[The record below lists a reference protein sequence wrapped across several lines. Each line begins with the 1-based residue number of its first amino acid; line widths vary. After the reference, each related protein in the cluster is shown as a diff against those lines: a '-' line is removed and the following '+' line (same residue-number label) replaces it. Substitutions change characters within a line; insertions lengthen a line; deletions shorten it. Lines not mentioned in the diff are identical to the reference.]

1 MVEFKDDGTATTPGK
16 PRENRDA
23 ESAVVADLV
32 AVELDDA
39 GLNLNAKRLP
49 ILARIYGAVVLL
61 DGLATLPIMVIS
73 ILYAVR
79 EILDGHVHVDA
90 MSLTFILSA
99 IHAVVLVVSAA
110 CLIVLG
116 VMLLRNHRRYAAR
129 WTYVLMP
136 LTLADGMLSLA
147 LTGLGFNL
155 LLPLGDF
162 DETVRQGVN
171 GVIFALLALDSGG
184 YEIPEAPEAETQATR
199 ELYVGELLRREIPDG
214 GWALTGGTPDADMT
228 AMALQALAKYRD
240 RQDVED
246 AVQRGLA
253 ALSALQEPNGAYL
266 SWDEENSESVC
277 QVIVALTELG
287 ISLDDERF
295 VKNGQTLPQVL
306 ERFACED
313 GSYRHSLN
321 GNSDEMATEQA
332 FYALAAIH
340 RAETGKTTLY
350 DMTDVMQ

>member
-1 MVEFKDDGTATTPGK
+1 MKGTHI
-16 PRENRDA
+16 
-23 ESAVVADLV
+23 
-32 AVELDDA
+32 
-39 GLNLNAKRLP
+39 KRLSALLLLLAMLVWVAACGMEETP
-49 ILARIYGAVVLL
+49 IEKTARYLQAQIPEPTCAAVGGDWLVFGLARSGLKAPQKYFDTYYKNVEDYIVSVDGVLSRKKN
-61 DGLATLPIMVIS
+61 TEYSRVI
-73 ILYAVR
+73 
-79 EILDGHVHVDA
+79 
-90 MSLTFILSA
+90 
-99 IHAVVLVVSAA
+99 
-110 CLIVLG
+110 
-116 VMLLRNHRRYAAR
+116 
-129 WTYVLMP
+129 
-136 LTLADGMLSLA
+136 LA
-147 LTGLGFNL
+147 LTAIGKNPADAAGFNL

>member
-1 MVEFKDDGTATTPGK
+1 MKGTHI
-16 PRENRDA
+16 
-23 ESAVVADLV
+23 
-32 AVELDDA
+32 
-39 GLNLNAKRLP
+39 KRLSALLLLLAMLVSLAACGKEETP
-49 ILARIYGAVVLL
+49 IEKTARYLQAQISEPTCAAVGGDWLVFGLARSGLKAPQKYFDTYYKNVEDYIVSVDGVLSRKKN
-61 DGLATLPIMVIS
+61 TEYSRVI
-73 ILYAVR
+73 
-79 EILDGHVHVDA
+79 
-90 MSLTFILSA
+90 
-99 IHAVVLVVSAA
+99 
-110 CLIVLG
+110 
-116 VMLLRNHRRYAAR
+116 
-129 WTYVLMP
+129 
-136 LTLADGMLSLA
+136 LA
-147 LTGLGFNL
+147 LTAIGKNPADAAGFNL

-321 GNSDEMATEQA
+321 GSSDEMATEQA

>member
-1 MVEFKDDGTATTPGK
+1 MKGTHI
-16 PRENRDA
+16 
-23 ESAVVADLV
+23 
-32 AVELDDA
+32 
-39 GLNLNAKRLP
+39 KRLSALLLLLAMLVSLAACGKEETP
-49 ILARIYGAVVLL
+49 IEKTARYLQAQIPEPTCAAVGGDWLVFGLARSGLKAPQKYFDTYYKNVEDYIVSVDGILSRKKNTEYSRVILA
-61 DGLATLPIMVIS
+61 M
-73 ILYAVR
+73 
-79 EILDGHVHVDA
+79 
-90 MSLTFILSA
+90 SA
-99 IHAVVLVVSAA
+99 IGKNPTNVA
-110 CLIVLG
+110 
-116 VMLLRNHRRYAAR
+116 
-129 WTYVLMP
+129 
-136 LTLADGMLSLA
+136 
-147 LTGLGFNL
+147 GFNL

-253 ALSALQEPNGAYL
+253 ALSALQEPDGAYL

>member
-1 MVEFKDDGTATTPGK
+1 MKGTHI
-16 PRENRDA
+16 
-23 ESAVVADLV
+23 
-32 AVELDDA
+32 
-39 GLNLNAKRLP
+39 KRLSALLLLLAMLVSLAACGKEETP
-49 ILARIYGAVVLL
+49 IEKTARYLQAQIPEPTCAAVGGDWLVFGLARSGLKAPQKYFDTYYKNVEDYIVSVDGVLSRKKN
-61 DGLATLPIMVIS
+61 TEYSRVI
-73 ILYAVR
+73 
-79 EILDGHVHVDA
+79 
-90 MSLTFILSA
+90 
-99 IHAVVLVVSAA
+99 
-110 CLIVLG
+110 
-116 VMLLRNHRRYAAR
+116 
-129 WTYVLMP
+129 
-136 LTLADGMLSLA
+136 LA
-147 LTGLGFNL
+147 LTAIGKNPADAAGFNL

-171 GVIFALLALDSGG
+171 GAIFALLALDSGG

-266 SWDEENSESVC
+266 SWDEENGESVC

-321 GNSDEMATEQA
+321 GGSDEMATEQA

-340 RAETGKTTLY
+340 RAETGETTLY

>member
-1 MVEFKDDGTATTPGK
+1 MKGTHI
-16 PRENRDA
+16 
-23 ESAVVADLV
+23 
-32 AVELDDA
+32 
-39 GLNLNAKRLP
+39 KRLSALLLLLAMLVSLAACGKEEAP
-49 ILARIYGAVVLL
+49 IEKTARYLQAQILEPTCAAVGGDWLVFGLARSGLKAPQKYFDTYYKNVEDYIVSVDGVLSRKKN
-61 DGLATLPIMVIS
+61 TEYSRVI
-73 ILYAVR
+73 
-79 EILDGHVHVDA
+79 
-90 MSLTFILSA
+90 
-99 IHAVVLVVSAA
+99 
-110 CLIVLG
+110 
-116 VMLLRNHRRYAAR
+116 
-129 WTYVLMP
+129 
-136 LTLADGMLSLA
+136 LA
-147 LTGLGFNL
+147 LTAIGKNPADAAGFNL

-171 GVIFALLALDSGG
+171 GAIFALLALDSGG

-214 GWALTGGTPDADMT
+214 GWALTGGTPDADVT

-287 ISLDDERF
+287 ISLDNERF

>member
-1 MVEFKDDGTATTPGK
+1 MKRTHF
-16 PRENRDA
+16 
-23 ESAVVADLV
+23 
-32 AVELDDA
+32 
-39 GLNLNAKRLP
+39 KRLSALLLLLAMLVSLAACSKEETP
-49 ILARIYGAVVLL
+49 IKKTARYLQAQIPEPTCAAVGGDWLVFGLARSGVKVPQKYFDAYYKNVEEYIVSVNGVLSRKKN
-61 DGLATLPIMVIS
+61 TEYSRVI
-73 ILYAVR
+73 
-79 EILDGHVHVDA
+79 
-90 MSLTFILSA
+90 
-99 IHAVVLVVSAA
+99 
-110 CLIVLG
+110 
-116 VMLLRNHRRYAAR
+116 
-129 WTYVLMP
+129 
-136 LTLADGMLSLA
+136 LA
-147 LTGLGFNL
+147 LTAIGKTPADVAGFNL

-171 GVIFALLALDSGG
+171 GAIFALLALDSGG
-184 YEIPEAPEAETQATR
+184 YEIPEVPEAETQATR
-199 ELYVGELLRREIPDG
+199 ELYVGELLQREIPDG
-214 GWALTGGTPDADMT
+214 GWALTGSTPDADVT
-228 AMALQALAKYRD
+228 AMALQALAKYRG

-321 GNSDEMATEQA
+321 GGGDEMATEQA
-332 FYALAAIH
+332 LYALAAIH
-340 RAETGKTTLY
+340 RAETGETTLY

>member
-1 MVEFKDDGTATTPGK
+1 MKGTHI
-16 PRENRDA
+16 
-23 ESAVVADLV
+23 
-32 AVELDDA
+32 
-39 GLNLNAKRLP
+39 KRLSALLLLLAMLVSLAACGKEETP
-49 ILARIYGAVVLL
+49 IEKTARYLQAQIPEPTCAAVGGDWLVFGLARSGLKAPQKYFDTYYKNVEDYIVSVDGVLSRKKN
-61 DGLATLPIMVIS
+61 TEYSRVI
-73 ILYAVR
+73 
-79 EILDGHVHVDA
+79 
-90 MSLTFILSA
+90 
-99 IHAVVLVVSAA
+99 
-110 CLIVLG
+110 
-116 VMLLRNHRRYAAR
+116 
-129 WTYVLMP
+129 
-136 LTLADGMLSLA
+136 LA
-147 LTGLGFNL
+147 LTAIGKNPADAAGFNL

-171 GVIFALLALDSGG
+171 GAIFALLALDSGG

-214 GWALTGGTPDADMT
+214 GWALTGGTPDADVT

>member
-1 MVEFKDDGTATTPGK
+1 MKGTHI
-16 PRENRDA
+16 
-23 ESAVVADLV
+23 
-32 AVELDDA
+32 
-39 GLNLNAKRLP
+39 KRLSALLLLLAMLVSLAACGKEETP
-49 ILARIYGAVVLL
+49 IEKTARYLQAQIPEPTCAAVGGDWLVFGLARSGLKAPQKYFDTYYKNVEDYIVSVDGVLSRKKN
-61 DGLATLPIMVIS
+61 TEYSRVI
-73 ILYAVR
+73 
-79 EILDGHVHVDA
+79 
-90 MSLTFILSA
+90 
-99 IHAVVLVVSAA
+99 
-110 CLIVLG
+110 
-116 VMLLRNHRRYAAR
+116 
-129 WTYVLMP
+129 
-136 LTLADGMLSLA
+136 LA
-147 LTGLGFNL
+147 LTAIGKNPADAAGFNL

-171 GVIFALLALDSGG
+171 GAIFALLALDSGG

-321 GNSDEMATEQA
+321 GSSDEMATEQA

-340 RAETGKTTLY
+340 RAETGETTLY

>member
-1 MVEFKDDGTATTPGK
+1 MKGTHI
-16 PRENRDA
+16 
-23 ESAVVADLV
+23 
-32 AVELDDA
+32 
-39 GLNLNAKRLP
+39 KRLSALLLLLAMLVSLAACGKEETP
-49 ILARIYGAVVLL
+49 IEKTARYLQAQIPEPTCAAVGGDWIVFGLARSGLKAPQKYFDTYYKNVEDYIVSVDGVLSRKKN
-61 DGLATLPIMVIS
+61 TEYSRVI
-73 ILYAVR
+73 
-79 EILDGHVHVDA
+79 
-90 MSLTFILSA
+90 
-99 IHAVVLVVSAA
+99 
-110 CLIVLG
+110 
-116 VMLLRNHRRYAAR
+116 
-129 WTYVLMP
+129 
-136 LTLADGMLSLA
+136 LA
-147 LTGLGFNL
+147 LTAIGKNPADAAGFNL

-214 GWALTGGTPDADMT
+214 GWTLTGGEPDVDIT
-228 AMALQALAKYRD
+228 AMTLQALAKYRD
-240 RQDVED
+240 WQDVED
-246 AVQRGLA
+246 AVQRGIA

-321 GNSDEMATEQA
+321 GGSDEMATEQA

-340 RAETGKTTLY
+340 RAETGETTLY

>member
-1 MVEFKDDGTATTPGK
+1 MKGTHI
-16 PRENRDA
+16 
-23 ESAVVADLV
+23 
-32 AVELDDA
+32 
-39 GLNLNAKRLP
+39 KRLSALLLLLAMLVSLAACGKEETP
-49 ILARIYGAVVLL
+49 IEKTARYLQAQIPEPTCAAVGGDWLVFGLARSGLKAPQKYFDTYYKNVEDYIVSVDGVLSRRKN
-61 DGLATLPIMVIS
+61 TEYSRVI
-73 ILYAVR
+73 
-79 EILDGHVHVDA
+79 
-90 MSLTFILSA
+90 
-99 IHAVVLVVSAA
+99 
-110 CLIVLG
+110 
-116 VMLLRNHRRYAAR
+116 
-129 WTYVLMP
+129 
-136 LTLADGMLSLA
+136 LA
-147 LTGLGFNL
+147 LTAIGKNPADAAGFNL

-253 ALSALQEPNGAYL
+253 ALAALQEPNGAYL

>member
-1 MVEFKDDGTATTPGK
+1 MKGTHI
-16 PRENRDA
+16 
-23 ESAVVADLV
+23 
-32 AVELDDA
+32 
-39 GLNLNAKRLP
+39 KRLSALLLLLAMLVSLAACGKEETP
-49 ILARIYGAVVLL
+49 IEKTARYLQAQLPEPTCAAVGGDWLVFGLARSGLKAPQKYFDTYYKNVEDYIVSVDGVLSRKKN
-61 DGLATLPIMVIS
+61 TEYSRVI
-73 ILYAVR
+73 
-79 EILDGHVHVDA
+79 
-90 MSLTFILSA
+90 
-99 IHAVVLVVSAA
+99 
-110 CLIVLG
+110 
-116 VMLLRNHRRYAAR
+116 
-129 WTYVLMP
+129 
-136 LTLADGMLSLA
+136 LA
-147 LTGLGFNL
+147 LTAIGKNPADAAGFNL

>member
-1 MVEFKDDGTATTPGK
+1 MKGTHI
-16 PRENRDA
+16 
-23 ESAVVADLV
+23 
-32 AVELDDA
+32 
-39 GLNLNAKRLP
+39 KRLSALLLLLAMLVSLAACGKEETP
-49 ILARIYGAVVLL
+49 IEKTARYLQAQIPEPTCAAVGGDWLVFGLARSGLKTPQKYFDTYYKNVEDYIVSVDGVLSRKKN
-61 DGLATLPIMVIS
+61 TEYSRVI
-73 ILYAVR
+73 
-79 EILDGHVHVDA
+79 
-90 MSLTFILSA
+90 
-99 IHAVVLVVSAA
+99 
-110 CLIVLG
+110 
-116 VMLLRNHRRYAAR
+116 
-129 WTYVLMP
+129 
-136 LTLADGMLSLA
+136 LA
-147 LTGLGFNL
+147 LTAIGKNPADAAGFNL

-171 GVIFALLALDSGG
+171 GAIFALLALDSGG

-214 GWALTGGTPDADMT
+214 GWALTGGTPDADVT

-287 ISLDDERF
+287 ISLDNERF

>member
-1 MVEFKDDGTATTPGK
+1 MKGTHI
-16 PRENRDA
+16 
-23 ESAVVADLV
+23 
-32 AVELDDA
+32 
-39 GLNLNAKRLP
+39 KRLSALLLLLAMLVSLAACGKEETP
-49 ILARIYGAVVLL
+49 IEKTARYLQAQIPEPTCAAVGGDWLVFGLARSGLKAPQKYFDTYYKNVEDYIVSVDGVLSRKKN
-61 DGLATLPIMVIS
+61 TEYSRVI
-73 ILYAVR
+73 
-79 EILDGHVHVDA
+79 
-90 MSLTFILSA
+90 
-99 IHAVVLVVSAA
+99 
-110 CLIVLG
+110 
-116 VMLLRNHRRYAAR
+116 
-129 WTYVLMP
+129 
-136 LTLADGMLSLA
+136 LA
-147 LTGLGFNL
+147 LTAIGKNPADAAGFNL

-171 GVIFALLALDSGG
+171 GTIFALLALDSGG

-214 GWALTGGTPDADMT
+214 GWALTGGTPDADVT

-295 VKNGQTLPQVL
+295 VKNGHHVERHVL
-306 ERFACED
+306 GLAERGHPAR
-313 GSYRHSLN
+313 RHCPVRQPRH
-321 GNSDEMATEQA
+321 AVA
-332 FYALAAIH
+332 VAAPVRHRRAAL
-340 RAETGKTTLY
+340 
-350 DMTDVMQ
+350 

>member
-1 MVEFKDDGTATTPGK
+1 MKGTHI
-16 PRENRDA
+16 
-23 ESAVVADLV
+23 
-32 AVELDDA
+32 
-39 GLNLNAKRLP
+39 KRLSALLLL
-49 ILARIYGAVVLL
+49 LAMLV
-61 DGLATLPIMVIS
+61 
-73 ILYAVR
+73 
-79 EILDGHVHVDA
+79 
-90 MSLTFILSA
+90 SL
-99 IHAVVLVVSAA
+99 AA
-110 CLIVLG
+110 CGKEETPIEKTARYLQAQIPEPRCAGVGGDWLG
-116 VMLLRNHRRYAAR
+116 VGGAR
-129 WTYVLMP
+129 C
-136 LTLADGMLSLA
+136 
-147 LTGLGFNL
+147 
-155 LLPLGDF
+155 
-162 DETVRQGVN
+162 GVN

>member
-1 MVEFKDDGTATTPGK
+1 MKGTHI
-16 PRENRDA
+16 
-23 ESAVVADLV
+23 
-32 AVELDDA
+32 
-39 GLNLNAKRLP
+39 KRLSALLLLLAMLVSLAACGKEETP
-49 ILARIYGAVVLL
+49 IEKTARYLQAQIPEPTCAAVGGDWLVFGLARSGLKAPQKYFDTYYKNVEDYIVSVNGVLSRKKN
-61 DGLATLPIMVIS
+61 TEYSRVI
-73 ILYAVR
+73 
-79 EILDGHVHVDA
+79 
-90 MSLTFILSA
+90 
-99 IHAVVLVVSAA
+99 
-110 CLIVLG
+110 
-116 VMLLRNHRRYAAR
+116 
-129 WTYVLMP
+129 
-136 LTLADGMLSLA
+136 LA
-147 LTGLGFNL
+147 LTAIGKNPTNVAGFNL

-171 GVIFALLALDSGG
+171 GAIFALLALDSGG

-214 GWALTGGTPDADMT
+214 GWTLTGGTPDADMT

-350 DMTDVMQ
+350 VMTDVMQ